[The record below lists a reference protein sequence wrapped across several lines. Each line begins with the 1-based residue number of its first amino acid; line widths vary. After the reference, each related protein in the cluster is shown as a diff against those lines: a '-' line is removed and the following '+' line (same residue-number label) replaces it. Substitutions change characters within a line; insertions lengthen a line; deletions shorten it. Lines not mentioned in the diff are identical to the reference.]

1 MNKDMIEKMK
11 AAKSVEEIIAV
22 AKEFGEELTKE
33 KAAELLNSLGNVE
46 GELSD
51 DDLDAVAGGGL
62 TGTLMPRN
70 SRAFLNQKP
79 F

>member
-1 MNKDMIEKMK
+1 MNKEMIEKMK

-46 GELSD
+46 RELSD

-62 TGTLMPRN
+62 TGTLMPGN
-70 SRAFLNQKP
+70 SSAFLKQP
-79 F
+79 H

>member
-1 MNKDMIEKMK
+1 MNKEMIEKMK
-11 AAKSVEEIIAV
+11 AAKSAEEIIAI

-51 DDLDAVAGGGL
+51 DDLDAVAGGGF
-62 TGTLMPRN
+62 TGSMMPSN
-70 SRAFLNQKP
+70 SRTFLKQMSL
-79 F
+79 

>member
-1 MNKDMIEKMK
+1 MNKEMIEKMK
-11 AAKSVEEIIAV
+11 AAKSAEEIIAI

-62 TGTLMPRN
+62 TGSMVSGN

-79 F
+79 Y